1 MPTKTRDIQRV
12 GNRFAK
18 TGKDW
23 KSQAD
28 AAERSHAFAQAGQKV
43 RGPKSEVSQIEARE
57 FAVVRREIV
66 YGGRVQKG

>member
-23 KSQAD
+23 NSQAD
-28 AAERSHAFAQAGQKV
+28 AAERSQAFAQVGQ
-43 RGPKSEVSQIEARE
+43 RSEASQIEARE
-57 FAVVRREIV
+57 FAVARGEIV